1 MNWKRALLI
10 GAMLGALVAVV
21 GIAFLVNLSRKHNKW
36 FEQKQAAE
44 MAAVQVQISTTPP
57 NASVRVNGETK
68 CTAPCAVALAPGS
81 YQVMAFLDGYDPA
94 TSALSVVAGQP
105 GTVTFTLTPQPQTV
119 RILTDLDQGQIMFDD
134 QPPADLQEGQFIL
147 DNVAPGSHTVKVT
160 AKSGDATFTFDI
172 AEAKPPAVTGT
183 IAARNL
189 IAVLVSS
196 FANQARVV
204 TNSGPLKLAVNGQTE
219 ADAGPE
225 GVDLKAFQPGV
236 DELVVGDGKDQ
247 RNMKESFGPGPMLT
261 AFVKSDLNIGTLI
274 VSTGEDDVRVYL
286 NDKEY
291 RRRTERGQLRIPAIG
306 KVKVA
311 VYKDGFQIEPA
322 QNAEVKK
329 GAEVRLEFKLK
340 AMPVM
345 NTLQIRGGTAGAEVW
360 IDQTNVGT
368 VGPDG
373 TFTYS
378 SIAPGD
384 HAIELRRDQYTTKR
398 VQRTFRTGQPV
409 TLSGAD
415 VTLVAAAPTNA
426 TIRVAR
432 APANATVTYKRA
444 DETDAH
450 ELRAPQVEL
459 PAGSYIFSAKAPG
472 YTDRTDR
479 VNVVAGVP
487 GTVDMSL
494 TPTRATAPV
503 VKNGDVND
511 FEEAGAWKKEG
522 ELFVHKGGGF
532 VPYKLGPRG
541 TYTFTVELVKGGGVF
556 RGGRIRWDVQHLDE
570 KNYLAY
576 EMDRKTFWAYVVEK
590 GKKLERQKTPLQL
603 DNGKTFTIQI
613 EITPDHCVHKLKTG
627 EAAWLTLDSFA
638 EPGRNF
644 TAGKFGFRIQGN
656 DEIGI
661 SDFTFTP
668 K

>member
-1 MNWKRALLI
+1 MNWKRPLLV
-10 GAMLGALVAVV
+10 GAMLGALIAVV
-21 GIAFLVNLSRKHNKW
+21 GIAFLVNLSRKHSKW
-36 FEQKQAAE
+36 FDQKQAAE
-44 MAAVQVQISTTPP
+44 MAAVQVQISTTPA
-57 NASVRVNGETK
+57 NASIRVNGETK

-81 YQVMAFLDGYDPA
+81 YQVTAFLDGYDPA
-94 TSALSVVAGQP
+94 TSALSVASGQP
-105 GTVTFTLTPQPQTV
+105 GAVTFTLTPQPQTV
-119 RILTDLDQGQIMFDD
+119 RILTDLDQGKIAFDD

-160 AKSGDATFTFDI
+160 GKSGDATFTFDI
-172 AEAKPPAVTGT
+172 AEAKPPVVTGPV
-183 IAARNL
+183 AARNL

-196 FANQARVV
+196 FGNRARVV
-204 TNSGPLKLAVNGQTE
+204 TNSGPLKLAVNGQAE
-219 ADAGPE
+219 EDAGPA

-236 DELVVGDGKDQ
+236 DELVIGDGKDQ

-261 AFVKSDLNIGTLI
+261 AFVKSDLDIGTLI

-291 RRRTERGQLRIPAIG
+291 RRRTARGQLRIPAIG

-322 QNAEVKK
+322 QTADVKK

-340 AMPVM
+340 ALPVVT
-345 NTLQIRGGTAGAEVW
+345 TLQIRGGTPGAEVL
-360 IDQTNVGT
+360 IDQSNVGT
-368 VGPDG
+368 VGADG
-373 TFTYS
+373 TFAYNGV
-378 SIAPGD
+378 APGD
-384 HAIELRRDQYTTKR
+384 HTIELRRDQYTPKR
-398 VQRTFRTGQPV
+398 LQRNFRAGQPV
-409 TLSGAD
+409 ALAGAD
-415 VTLVAAAPTNA
+415 VTLVAAGPTNA
-426 TIRVAR
+426 TMRIAR
-432 APANATVTYKRA
+432 TPANATVTYRRA
-444 DETDAH
+444 DENESH

-472 YTDRTDR
+472 YTDRTER

-487 GTVDMSL
+487 GTIDMAL
-494 TPTRATAPV
+494 TAVRPTAPAL
-503 VKNGDVND
+503 KNGDVTD

-522 ELFVHKGGGF
+522 ELWVHKGGGF

-556 RGGRIRWDVQHLDE
+556 RGGRIRWAAQYIDS
-570 KNYLAY
+570 KNYLLY
-576 EMDRKTFWAYVVEK
+576 ELDRKTFWAYVVEK

-613 EITPDHCVHKLKTG
+613 EITPDHIVHKLKTG
-627 EAAWLTLDSFA
+627 DAAWLTLDSFA

-644 TAGKFGFRIQGN
+644 TAGKFGFLIQGN

>member
-1 MNWKRALLI
+1 
-10 GAMLGALVAVV
+10 
-21 GIAFLVNLSRKHNKW
+21 
-36 FEQKQAAE
+36 
-44 MAAVQVQISTTPP
+44 
-57 NASVRVNGETK
+57 
-68 CTAPCAVALAPGS
+68 
-81 YQVMAFLDGYDPA
+81 
-94 TSALSVVAGQP
+94 
-105 GTVTFTLTPQPQTV
+105 
-119 RILTDLDQGQIMFDD
+119 
-134 QPPADLQEGQFIL
+134 
-147 DNVAPGSHTVKVT
+147 
-160 AKSGDATFTFDI
+160 
-172 AEAKPPAVTGT
+172 
-183 IAARNL
+183 
-189 IAVLVSS
+189 
-196 FANQARVV
+196 
-204 TNSGPLKLAVNGQTE
+204 
-219 ADAGPE
+219 
-225 GVDLKAFQPGV
+225 
-236 DELVVGDGKDQ
+236 VVGDGKDQ

-322 QNAEVKK
+322 QNTEVKK

-340 AMPVM
+340 AMPSM
-345 NTLQIRGGTAGAEVW
+345 TTLQIRGGTPGAEVW
-360 IDQTNVGT
+360 IDQNNIGT

-373 TFTYS
+373 AFTYT

-384 HAIELRRDQYTTKR
+384 HAIELRRDRYTPKR
-398 VQRTFRTGQPV
+398 VQRTFRAGQPV
-409 TLSGAD
+409 ALTGAD

-426 TIRVAR
+426 TIRIAR
-432 APANATVTYKRA
+432 TPENATVTYRRT
-444 DETDAH
+444 DETEAH
-450 ELRAPQVEL
+450 ELRAPQVDL

-472 YTDRTDR
+472 YNDRTDR

-487 GTVDMSL
+487 GAIDMTL
-494 TPTRATAPV
+494 TARPTAPT
-503 VKNGDVND
+503 VKSGDVTD

-541 TYTFTVELVKGGGVF
+541 TFTFTVELVKGGGVF

-570 KNYLAY
+570 KNYLTY

-627 EAAWLTLDSFA
+627 DAAWLTLDSFA

-644 TAGKFGFRIQGN
+644 TAGKFGFRIQGS

-661 SDFTFTP
+661 SDFTFSP